1 MFKNALICVSM
12 AGLLLGCANQNG
24 PRIETYVPSADL
36 TSATAATIVM
46 GHIETGFLFFGTT
59 SIRVALIDGKQPGP
73 ETAAPPMLDPSPLLL
88 APGDHALLF
97 RAFRDP
103 VADYAC
109 MHVTLAGGHTYVV
122 NTTRPEMD
130 NTLMWL
136 EDKASGELLGQKFS
150 AIAYREPQTAGVL
163 VQMILQ
169 HPDVTCPIDATP
181 HNS

>member
-1 MFKNALICVSM
+1 
-12 AGLLLGCANQNG
+12 LLGCSDQNG
-24 PRIETYVPSADL
+24 PPVGTYAPSADL
-36 TSATAATIVM
+36 TPATAAAIVM
-46 GHIETGFLFFGTT
+46 GHIDTGFLFFGNT
-59 SIRVALIDGKQPGP
+59 SIRIELVDGKLPAPGVATVQPF
-73 ETAAPPMLDPSPLLL
+73 ADPRPLLL

-136 EDKASGELLGQKFS
+136 EDKASGEVLGQKFA
-150 AIAYREPQTAGVL
+150 AIAYREPQTAAIL

-169 HPDVTCPIDATP
+169 HPDATCPIDATP